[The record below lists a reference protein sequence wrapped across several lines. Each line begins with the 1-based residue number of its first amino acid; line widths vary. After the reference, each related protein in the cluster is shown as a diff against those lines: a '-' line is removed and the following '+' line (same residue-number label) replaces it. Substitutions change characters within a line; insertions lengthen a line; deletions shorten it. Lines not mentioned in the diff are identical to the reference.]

1 MQLRSRG
8 PVALPF
14 GVHRRRHEEVP
25 RCEPGEPRRPGIPD
39 FCEVWPHRL
48 RMVATVVGHPPPVGY
63 RPPRANPRGSR
74 MAPANSRL
82 PSCSRRA
89 IPPYAILRMSSPYW
103 TLRRSQDQTART
115 GDLVAGSIPAFTG
128 SLPDRIPVCPRI
140 SACHHR
146 WDGRP
151 PAELGSLPAGGSP
164 TVGPF
169 TRLRCQTPCQRQ
181 GTATPEGTPASLRA
195 LDTVREPVWPLRAS
209 EGS

>member
-151 PAELGSLPAGGSP
+151 PAELGSLPAGGIPLPSAL
-164 TVGPF
+164 F
-169 TRLRCQTPCQRQ
+169 ARLRCHAVRYAQ
-181 GTATPEGTPASLRA
+181 GFALASSGRCA
-195 LDTVREPVWPLRAS
+195 PLRSPSLCVATTR
-209 EGS
+209 